1 MVYASTL
8 ALCLSQGCGVGVGVG
23 VGLLRVLRVGV
34 GVGFGIF
41 CPTPTPDVQFLYV
54 LMMLTAQLTRPR
66 AAVECNA
73 VIFLS
78 ASLAVYRATQRA
90 TYKNLLLD
98 FKQIVFCA
106 TLWTAD
112 LVASLSSIQ

>member
-41 CPTPTPDVQFLYV
+41 CPTPTPTPDVQFLYILV
-54 LMMLTAQLTRPR
+54 MLTAQLTRPR
-66 AAVECNA
+66 AAVECSA

-78 ASLAVYRATQRA
+78 ASLAAYCATQRV
-90 TYKNLLLD
+90 THKNLLLD

-106 TLWTAD
+106 ML
-112 LVASLSSIQ
+112 